1 LYYEAFPTQS
11 KQLKVKDWKNF
22 YKVRHVAIRE
32 QGKDRSH
39 PIGNFSFFSLSLSF
53 SFSLSL
59 SLSFS
64 FSFSL
69 SLSSQFNCFD

>member
-11 KQLKVKDWKNF
+11 KRLKVKDWKNF

-39 PIGNFSFFSLSLSF
+39 PIGNISFL
-53 SFSLSL
+53 SLSL
-59 SLSFS
+59 SLSLYLLNS
-64 FSFSL
+64 NVL
-69 SLSSQFNCFD
+69 TD